1 MTIPASGGDPRPLS
15 TIRSPIVEDID
26 ETVMRYQPRVI
37 QFLRQFATSRTAVL
51 GAIMLALIILMALLA
66 PLITPGVTPDTRF
79 NLPYLGFPEY
89 GPTFDQFP
97 VRLLG
102 NTTGGPIFQY
112 HSVLAGITYG
122 ARLTLIIGGLSA
134 IFATIIGVI
143 LGAISGY
150 FGGWL
155 DALIMRVTDV
165 VLALPFLP
173 LVVAIIIASNLD
185 TLDAR
190 AFVTIFALVGWAGV
204 ARLVRATYLT
214 LREQEYAEA
223 ARATGVGH
231 WRIAFRHLL
240 PNAIAPIVV
249 ATTTNLAAFI
259 IAEATVDFLDL
270 GTSETGGSN
279 VQTWGNMIAQAQ
291 SYILNGNWWWSF
303 FPGLFILLTIVAVSL
318 VGEGLRDALD
328 VRGRNR

>member
-1 MTIPASGGDPRPLS
+1 MRTSLTNDHPEPLIAETDGTVARYEPRA
-15 TIRSPIVEDID
+15 VH
-26 ETVMRYQPRVI
+26 
-37 QFLRQFATSRTAVL
+37 FARQFAANRTAML
-51 GAIMLALIILMALLA
+51 GLFILLFIVVMALCA
-66 PLITPGVTPDTRF
+66 PLITPGVTPSTGF
-79 NLPYLGFPEY
+79 NFPFLNFPEY

-97 VRLLG
+97 VRLMG
-102 NTTGGPIFQY
+102 STTGGVFFHYQ
-112 HSVLAGITYG
+112 SVLAGVTYS

-134 IFATIIGVI
+134 LFATSIGTV
-143 LGAISGY
+143 LGVISGY

-155 DALIMRVTDV
+155 DAVIMRFTDI

-173 LVVAIIIASNLD
+173 LVIAIIIAANLD
-185 TLDAR
+185 TLNAQS
-190 AFVTIFALVGWAGV
+190 FISIFALTGWAGV

-240 PNAIAPIVV
+240 PNAVAPIVV
-249 ATTTNLAAFI
+249 ATAANFAAFI

-270 GTSETGGSN
+270 GNSELGGSD

-291 SYILNGNWWWSF
+291 SYLLNGNWWWAF
-303 FPGLFILLTIVAVSL
+303 FPGLFILLTVVAVNL
-318 VGEGLRDALD
+318 IGEGVRDALD
-328 VRGRNR
+328 VRGHVQ